1 MEPLNQFNR
10 RSFLAMAA
18 ALPLIQTAPTR
29 PAAGPG
35 SGGMFVSIHGA
46 SVTKF
51 DLRTGLEGISKAGIR
66 AIEPEIAKVQAWAAM
81 PGESLISAKKLMD
94 DLGLK
99 PVSTSNHLGLPDAAA
114 AQVANL
120 LEQLKPKLE
129 VAQAIGADRI
139 VCPSTG
145 TGNKTADDY
154 KRAVETMRAGG
165 ELAKPYGVTLMIEFA
180 RTSTLIGSLPTCLKV
195 VRETNHPNVRAMLDT
210 FHFWGGISKFED
222 LELLKDGELAHLH
235 FEDIPADPPREG
247 QGQPDRALPGEGIV
261 PLKRIVQ
268 LLKQKKY
275 AGPASLEMFQNAS
288 PIIRDLDAFTIAS
301 KARAAI
307 EPLIA

>member
-1 MEPLNQFNR
+1 MESLTR
-10 RSFLAMAA
+10 RDFMAMAA
-18 ALPLIQTAPTR
+18 AVPLIQAPTGR

-35 SGGMFVSIHGA
+35 SGGLFVSIHGA
-46 SVTKF
+46 SVTKSDF
-51 DLRTGLEGISKAGIR
+51 RAGVEGIAKAGVK
-66 AIEPEIAKVQAWAAM
+66 AVEPEVAKVQQFAQL
-81 PGESLISAKKLMD
+81 PGESLVSAKKLLD

-99 PVSTSNHLGLPDAAA
+99 AVSTSNHLGLPDAAA
-114 AQVANL
+114 AQVANMI
-120 LEQLKPKLE
+120 ESLKPKLE

-145 TGNKTADDY
+145 SGTKTADDY
-154 KRAVETMRAGG
+154 KRAVDTMRQAGDV
-165 ELAKPYGVTLMIEFA
+165 AKPYGVLLMIEFA

-195 VRETNHPNVRAMLDT
+195 VREANHPNVRAMMDT

-235 FEDIPADPPREG
+235 FEDIPDDPPREG
-247 QGQPDRALPGEGIV
+247 QGQPNRVFPGDGIV

-275 AGPASLEMFQNAS
+275 SGPASLEMFQGQSALIGNLS
-288 PIIRDLDAFTIAS
+288 PYEVAM
-301 KARAAI
+301 KARMAI
-307 EPLIA
+307 EPIIS

>member
-1 MEPLNQFNR
+1 
-10 RSFLAMAA
+10 MAA
-18 ALPLIQTAPTR
+18 AVPLIQTTPNR

-35 SGGMFVSIHGA
+35 SGGLFVSIHGA
-46 SVTKF
+46 SVTRF
-51 DLRTGLEGISKAGIR
+51 DLRTGLEGISKAGVR
-66 AIEPEIAKVQAWAAM
+66 AVEPEIAKVQQWAMM
-81 PGESLISAKKLMD
+81 PGESLITAKKLLD

-99 PVSTSNHLGLPDAAA
+99 AVSTSNHLGLPDAAA

-165 ELAKPYGVTLMIEFA
+165 ELAKPFGVTLMIEFA

-195 VRETNHPNVRAMLDT
+195 VRETNHPNVRAMMDT

-235 FEDIPADPPREG
+235 FEDVPADPPREG
-247 QGQPDRALPGEGIV
+247 QGQPDRAFPGEGIA

-268 LLKQKKY
+268 LLKTKKY

-288 PIIRDLDAFTIAS
+288 PVIRDMDAFTLAS
-301 KARAAI
+301 KARATI

>member
-1 MEPLNQFNR
+1 MEPLNRLDR

-18 ALPLIQTAPTR
+18 AMPLIQATPGR
-29 PAAGPG
+29 SAAGPG
-35 SGGMFVSIHGA
+35 SGGMFISIHGA

-51 DLRTGLEGISKAGIR
+51 DFRAGVEGIAKAGIR
-66 AIEPEIAKVQAWAAM
+66 AVEPEIAKVQQFAM
-81 PGESLISAKKLMD
+81 LPGESLVSAKKVLD

-99 PVSTSNHLGLPDAAA
+99 AVSSSNHLGLPDAAA

-165 ELAKPYGVTLMIEFA
+165 DLAKPYGVTLMIEFA

-210 FHFWGGISKFED
+210 YHFWGGISKFED
-222 LELLKDGELAHLH
+222 LDLLKDGELAHLH
-235 FEDIPADPPREG
+235 FEDVPADPPREG
-247 QGQPDRALPGEGIV
+247 QGQPDRAFPGEGIA

-275 AGPASLEMFQNAS
+275 AGPASMEMFQNVS
-288 PIIRDLDAFTIAS
+288 PLIRDLDPYNVAL

-307 EPLIA
+307 EPLLA

>member
-1 MEPLNQFNR
+1 
-10 RSFLAMAA
+10 MAA

-51 DLRTGLEGISKAGIR
+51 DLKTGLEGISKAGIR
-66 AIEPEIAKVQAWAAM
+66 AVEPEIAKVQAWAAM
-81 PGESLISAKKLMD
+81 PGESLVSAKKLLD

-195 VRETNHPNVRAMLDT
+195 VRDTNHPNVRAMLDT

-247 QGQPDRALPGEGIV
+247 QGQPDRAFPGEGIV

-275 AGPASLEMFQNAS
+275 AGPASLEMFQNTS
-288 PIIRDLDAFTIAS
+288 PLIRDLDAFTIAS

>member
-1 MEPLNQFNR
+1 
-10 RSFLAMAA
+10 MAA
-18 ALPLIQTAPTR
+18 ALPLIQTTPIR

-165 ELAKPYGVTLMIEFA
+165 ELAKPFGVTLMIEFA

>member
-1 MEPLNQFNR
+1 MEPRNHFNR

-18 ALPLIQTAPTR
+18 AVPLIQTAPTR

-35 SGGMFVSIHGA
+35 SGGMFISIHGA
-46 SVTKF
+46 SVGRF
-51 DLRTGLEGISKAGIR
+51 DLKTGLEGISKAGIR
-66 AIEPEIAKVQAWAAM
+66 AVEPEIAKIQAWAAM
-81 PGESLISAKKLMD
+81 PGESLITAKKLFD

-99 PVSTSNHLGLPDAAA
+99 PVSTSNHLGLPDASA
-114 AQVANL
+114 AQVATL

-145 TGNKTADDY
+145 TGTKNAEDY

-165 ELAKPYGVTLMIEFA
+165 ELAKPFGVTLMIEFA

-195 VRETNHPNVRAMLDT
+195 VRDTNHPNVRAMLDT

-222 LELLKDGELAHLH
+222 LELLRDGELAHLH
-235 FEDIPADPPREG
+235 FEDVPADPPREG
-247 QGQPDRALPGEGIV
+247 QGQPDRAFPGEGIA

-288 PIIRDLDAFTIAS
+288 PIIRELDAFTIAS

>member
-1 MEPLNQFNR
+1 MEPSNHLDR
-10 RSFLAMAA
+10 RSFLALAA
-18 ALPLIQTAPTR
+18 AVPLIQTTPNK

-51 DLRTGLEGISKAGIR
+51 DFRPAVEGIAKAGVR
-66 AIEPEIAKVQAWAAM
+66 AIEPEIAKVQAFSRL
-81 PGESLISAKKLMD
+81 PGESLISARKVLD

-99 PVSTSNHLGLPDAAA
+99 AVSTSNHLGLPDAAA

-139 VCPSTG
+139 VCPATG
-145 TGNKTADDY
+145 TGAKTADDY

-165 ELAKPYGVTLMIEFA
+165 ELAKPYGVTLMIEFT
-180 RTSTLIGSLPTCLKV
+180 RTSSLIGSLPTCLKV
-195 VRETNHPNVRAMLDT
+195 VRETNHPNVRTMMDT
-210 FHFWGGISKFED
+210 FHFWAGVSKFED
-222 LELLKDGELAHLH
+222 LDLLKDGELAHLH
-235 FEDIPADPPREG
+235 FEDLPADPPREG
-247 QGQPDRALPGEGIV
+247 QDQPDRVFPGDGIA

-268 LLKQKKY
+268 VLKQKKY
-275 AGPASLEMFQNAS
+275 AGPASLELFQSRSA
-288 PIIRDLDAFTIAS
+288 IIGNLDPYEVAVR
-301 KARAAI
+301 ARAAI